1 MQIRVVPCWGW
12 YLPNTRHGCDRA
24 LLNTSQGCNRCLL
37 HKFRLYLVLGFLLW
51 CKSRLHCFGASVWL
65 KVKNVIWRQFV
76 QFKMYCVGVPVEN
89 WIILFCY
96 GMPVLN
102 KSRNDVVLGR
112 LLLCSSRQ
120 SACLCDGM
128 NAIVGHVHLQVY
140 QCNSMQGALL
150 QRERE
155 RERER
160 VQSSFF
166 CVTQRQ
172 QLFQFQFHERWSVAL
187 KAWAALP
194 STQPKLVADIG
205 SVLRLIRRLIR
216 RWVK

>member
-160 VQSSFF
+160 ERGYSPPFFASHRGSSSSNSSSTRGGVWLWKRGQHYQAHSPNWWQTLVQ
-166 CVTQRQ
+166 C
-172 QLFQFQFHERWSVAL
+172 
-187 KAWAALP
+187 
-194 STQPKLVADIG
+194 
-205 SVLRLIRRLIR
+205 
-216 RWVK
+216 